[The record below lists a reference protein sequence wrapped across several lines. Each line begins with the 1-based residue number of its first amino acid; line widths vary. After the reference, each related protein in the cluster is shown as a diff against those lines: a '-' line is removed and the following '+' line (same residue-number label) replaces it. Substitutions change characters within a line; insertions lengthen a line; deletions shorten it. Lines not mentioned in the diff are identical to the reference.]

1 MPLCVRCQ
9 CLNQYDRH
17 VHVTRLSKILVFQF
31 ASLSFLLAFSPPA
44 VSKCFRRDSLR
55 SYDRRLLS
63 GVRAAS
69 YAQALQGLRTETC
82 GCGTLRIGKACRLS
96 LATRSSSRI
105 CVMNPPSVTSVVQ
118 SSYTFS
124 INQRCVSESCQV
136 FQIVRRHTINST
148 AHPRGEAKL
157 RMQRRLFPK
166 RGCPFNPS
174 LHTGCCTDV
183 TTVVKSLQPI
193 KYTGCCDSCCTDV
206 TTARDA

>member
-1 MPLCVRCQ
+1 MRVRDIANRESLQTFIGHTVVISHLC
-9 CLNQYDRH
+9 DE
-17 VHVTRLSKILVFQF
+17 
-31 ASLSFLLAFSPPA
+31 PA
-44 VSKCFRRDSLR
+44 LC
-55 SYDRRLLS
+55 YI
-63 GVRAAS
+63 
-69 YAQALQGLRTETC
+69 C
-82 GCGTLRIGKACRLS
+82 GF
-96 LATRSSSRI
+96 
-105 CVMNPPSVTSVVQ
+105 MVQ

-174 LHTGCCTDV
+174 LYTGCCTDA
-183 TTVVKSLQPI
+183 
-193 KYTGCCDSCCTDV
+193 

>member
-1 MPLCVRCQ
+1 MLPGCQRFWSSNSPLSVSCSRFLRPQSQSALEGTVCGRTTVVCFPA
-9 CLNQYDRH
+9 CARPATHKHCRVWGPKRAGAGHCESGKLADFHWPHGRH
-17 VHVTRLSKILVFQF
+17 
-31 ASLSFLLAFSPPA
+31 
-44 VSKCFRRDSLR
+44 LR
-55 SYDRRLLS
+55 
-63 GVRAAS
+63 V
-69 YAQALQGLRTETC
+69 
-82 GCGTLRIGKACRLS
+82 
-96 LATRSSSRI
+96 

>member
-96 LATRSSSRI
+96 LDTRSSSAHLCDEPALCYI
-105 CVMNPPSVTSVVQ
+105 CGSVIIHIFDQ
-118 SSYTFS
+118 SEMR
-124 INQRCVSESCQV
+124 QRV

-174 LHTGCCTDV
+174 LYTGCCTDV